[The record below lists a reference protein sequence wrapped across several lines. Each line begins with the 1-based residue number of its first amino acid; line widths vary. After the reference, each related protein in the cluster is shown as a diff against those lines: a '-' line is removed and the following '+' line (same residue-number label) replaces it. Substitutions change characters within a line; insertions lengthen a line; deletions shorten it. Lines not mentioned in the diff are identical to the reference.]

1 MLNRIKEYLAQHP
14 NSGIFTAILFSITTM
29 TSDESVALITAFGM
43 VASGVSSAILQH
55 SRWRQDKR
63 QKAIDL
69 EHLKDEKILAFKKME
84 LEMKRYDLETNV
96 LIRNFEMNQNISN
109 DGNE

>member
-1 MLNRIKEYLAQHP
+1 
-14 NSGIFTAILFSITTM
+14 
-29 TSDESVALITAFGM
+29 
-43 VASGVSSAILQH
+43 
-55 SRWRQDKR
+55 
-63 QKAIDL
+63 
-69 EHLKDEKILAFKKME
+69 ME